1 MQAAEDYMEQV
12 TEQMRR
18 EDRRQILATTPED
31 LEKVSRLLDEIC
43 EKGGSCIVGGQEIL
57 AAAGVLFRVLG
68 ESVCRLIDPGSV
80 HQ

>member
-57 AAAGVLFRVLG
+57 AAAGDTLP
-68 ESVCRLIDPGSV
+68 CRRNL
-80 HQ
+80 